1 MRAWFY
7 YDAVTRPLGFLP
19 PPVFAGGH
27 PLVFGHRGGSRVGPE
42 NTAVAFA
49 RAMELGAD
57 GFECDVRLS
66 ADGVPV
72 VIHDA
77 TLERTTD
84 ATGAVHA
91 RTADELAAVD
101 ARCHFVPALPAF
113 AVPAPVGVPRLGDV
127 LMRFHGAR
135 VILEIKDE
143 RPAVGTVV
151 AALIEELGAV
161 SRVCVGSFHQPV
173 LDAVRAASPAVTTS
187 ASRQEAQWTLA
198 RSWVRWPFAS
208 TPPYRAFQVPER
220 AGRLH
225 VVTPAF
231 IRQVHRERAVVQVWT
246 VDAPDDI
253 RRLFA
258 LGVDGIIS
266 DRPDLA
272 VAARDAFVNTGG
284 QSPFQSPED

>member
-7 YDAVTRPLGFLP
+7 YDAVTRPHGFPL
-19 PPVFAGGH
+19 PPVFAGDR
-27 PLVFGHRGGSRVGPE
+27 PLVFGHRGGARVGPE
-42 NTAVAFA
+42 NTTVAFA
-49 RAMELGAD
+49 RAMRTGAD

-84 ATGAVHA
+84 ATGPVIA
-91 RTADELAAVD
+91 RTAGQLAAVD
-101 ARCHFVPALPAF
+101 ARCHFEPALPEF
-113 AVPAPVGVPRLGDV
+113 GVPEPVGVPRLRDV
-127 LMRFHGAR
+127 LMRFATAR
-135 VILEIKDE
+135 VIIEIKDE
-143 RPAVGTVV
+143 RPAAGAVV
-151 AALIEELGAV
+151 AALIEELRAV
-161 SRVCVGSFHQPV
+161 PRVCVGSFHKPV
-173 LDAVRAASPAVTTS
+173 LDAVRAAAPAVTTS

-198 RSWVRWPFAS
+198 RSWLRWPFRS
-208 TPPYRAFQVPER
+208 SPPYRAFQVPER
-220 AGRLH
+220 AGRLE

-231 IRQVHRERAVVQVWT
+231 VRQVHRERAVVQVWT

-253 RRLFA
+253 LRLLA

-272 VAARDAFVNTGG
+272 VRARDAFMRRGV
-284 QSPFQSPED
+284 